1 MDDDDALLE
10 DGEVYA
16 DVLRDLATRLR
27 EAFVAQYT
35 GTGRERMFALSL
47 ASGRPEDCARDI
59 QRGRL
64 TLERALEI
72 LDTADDY
79 GVHTAVARRLIAAA
93 D

>member
-1 MDDDDALLE
+1 MDDDDVLLD
-10 DGEVYA
+10 DGRVYA

-35 GTGRERMFALSL
+35 GRERMFALSL
-47 ASGRPEDCARDI
+47 ASGRPEDCVKDI

-79 GVHTAVARRLIAAA
+79 GVPTAVARRLIAAA
-93 D
+93 CF

>member
-27 EAFVAQYT
+27 EAFMAQYT
-35 GTGRERMFALSL
+35 GDERMFALSL
-47 ASGRPEDCARDI
+47 VSGRPEDCVKDI

>member
-16 DVLRDLATRLR
+16 DALRDLAARLR
-27 EAFVAQYT
+27 EAFMAQYT
-35 GTGRERMFALSL
+35 GDERMFALSL

-64 TLERALEI
+64 PLPRALEI

-79 GVHTAVARRLIAAA
+79 GVPTAVARRLIAQV
-93 D
+93 

>member
-35 GTGRERMFALSL
+35 GRERMFALSL

-64 TLERALEI
+64 PLPRALEI

-79 GVHTAVARRLIAAA
+79 GVPTAVARRLIAQV
-93 D
+93 